1 MITPWTPQALVNKY
15 MHSMTS
21 QTILEISQMFKIT
34 GNNLILFNKQKAMV
48 LKTSLNSMTTQWTLL
63 VLENK
68 FTHNKS
74 TIFHTT
80 PEIYLM
86 YKIIDNNL
94 IPFPKPMVMDLKTLQ
109 NNTTTLKIQLAQ
121 ANKFMLKKSMTF
133 QITQATYQMSKIID
147 NKVM

>member
-1 MITPWTPQALVNKY
+1 
-15 MHSMTS
+15 
-21 QTILEISQMFKIT
+21 
-34 GNNLILFNKQKAMV
+34 
-48 LKTSLNSMTTQWTLL
+48 
-63 VLENK
+63 
-68 FTHNKS
+68 
-74 TIFHTT
+74 
-80 PEIYLM
+80 M